1 MCFDNMI
8 NEWIYVIVD
17 RDGELEFGFLVARGD
32 FGGAFG
38 VF

>member
-1 MCFDNMI
+1 MI